1 VATLNGNDS
10 PMIVHNFSQTF
21 AVGDRLLLAVYN
33 GTVMQI
39 PDFAISPP
47 AAIVVPSTTGSSIA
61 GPNFTVSRNDAF
73 ASTVTLHLHGD
84 FDATAAGHAA
94 DDILPTPPVDPPA
107 AADMNQPTWS
117 TDTFIPAKN
126 GTTVSMSNIK
136 TNAIP
141 AGIYTVWLEGHSG
154 NPYFQARRYPVPVK
168 VGGAVRDF
176 SLSNSTTNGSAATL
190 GASISMPIY
199 VSTTNAAATKWG
211 PTGTAVALTVDAASF
226 SDCSL
231 AAASIGPGQ
240 ITLSPTSVT
249 PSSSGQGALST
260 LQISTV
266 GLAPGCY
273 RFDVRARGTNG
284 SGQPVT
290 HLLPI
295 TFQVATATSSG
306 EYVDIIGFAT
316 FEITDISSNDIS
328 GRAVSGVVADSGDP
342 TLRRAQQARLS
353 PWN

>member
-1 VATLNGNDS
+1 
-10 PMIVHNFSQTF
+10 
-21 AVGDRLLLAVYN
+21 
-33 GTVMQI
+33 MQI

-47 AAIVVPSTTGSSIA
+47 VAIVVPSTTGSPIA

-94 DDILPTPPVDPPA
+94 DDILPTPPVDPPGVG
-107 AADMNQPTWS
+107 DMNQPTWS

-141 AGIYTVWLEGHSG
+141 AGIYTVWIEGHSG

-199 VSTTNAAATKWG
+199 LSTTNAAATKWG
-211 PTGTAVALTVDAASF
+211 PTGTAVALTVDDGSF
-226 SDCSL
+226 TDCSL
-231 AAASIGPGQ
+231 VAASIGPGQ

-260 LQISTV
+260 LRISTV

-284 SGQPVT
+284 AGQPVT

-295 TFQVATATSSG
+295 TFTVATASSSG

-316 FEITDISSNDIS
+316 FEITDITSNDIS

-342 TLRRAQQARLS
+342 TLRRSQQARLS